1 MPILRL
7 FTCMALCAGL
17 GACVPLIAGGAA
29 ATGMT
34 VAKEKSVGSSVDDTV
49 IQTEINH
56 YYLQSDIDNLFAN
69 VETRVDEGRVLLTG
83 KVPTDH
89 AALEAVRLAWKA
101 KGVKEV
107 INELKVTD
115 KSSIRDYTKDAWI
128 STQIKSKLLFEKN
141 LKSINYSIETLNQEV
156 YLFGIA
162 QDQRELDKALTIA
175 RTVSGVKKVINHVI
189 LKDDPRR
196 NERSVTNSS
205 SESSSPSSTTV
216 ESPAPITS
224 APASDP
230 VGRPIDS
237 IDAR

>member
-1 MPILRL
+1 MTILRL
-7 FTCMALCAGL
+7 FTCMALCAGV
-17 GACVPLIAGGAA
+17 GGCVPLVAGGAA

-34 VAKEKSVGSSVDDTV
+34 IAKEKSVGSAVDDAV
-49 IQTEINH
+49 IQAEINH
-56 YYLQSDIDNLFAN
+56 NYIQSNVDNLFTN
-69 VETRVDEGRVLLTG
+69 IETRVDEGRVLLTG
-83 KVPTDH
+83 KVPTDQG
-89 AALEAVRLAWKA
+89 ALEAVRLAWKV

-115 KSSIRDYTKDAWI
+115 QSSVRDYAKDAWI
-128 STQIKSKLLFEKN
+128 STQIKSKMLFEKN
-141 LKSINYSIETLNQEV
+141 LKSINYSIETINQEV

-196 NERSVTNSS
+196 NERAVTT
-205 SESSSPSSTTV
+205 SSPRESQPSPA
-216 ESPAPITS
+216 ESPSYPTE
-224 APASDP
+224 P
-230 VGRPIDS
+230 VVRPLDS